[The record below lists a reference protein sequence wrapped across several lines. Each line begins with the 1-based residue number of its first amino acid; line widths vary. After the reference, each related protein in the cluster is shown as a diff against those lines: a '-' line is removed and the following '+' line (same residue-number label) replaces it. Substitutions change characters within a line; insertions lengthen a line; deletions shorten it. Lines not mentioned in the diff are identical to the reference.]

1 MKVRLWRYL
10 YDSYLELP
18 AWVYEGLLA
27 VLCVGAVSA
36 FLLYGARKG
45 GWMTLRLLLVEFV
58 VMIYCSTVFFR
69 HAMKERDYDFHPFW
83 SYAAIHEGREELL
96 EENMMNILV
105 FVPIGLLIGLTFR
118 NIRWWVVLLIGT
130 SISALIEILQFY
142 TKLGFSELD
151 DVMHNTAGCMIGY
164 GICMAINRTRKWI
177 ARR

>member
-1 MKVRLWRYL
+1 MGLWRYL
-10 YDSYLELP
+10 HDSYLDLP

-83 SYAAIHEGREELL
+83 SYAAIHEGRKELL

-105 FVPIGLLIGLTFR
+105 FVPVGVLLGCGFRSITWWKVILIGGCLSVGIET
-118 NIRWWVVLLIGT
+118 LQLI
-130 SISALIEILQFY
+130 
-142 TKLGFSELD
+142 TKRGFSEFD
-151 DVMHNTAGCMIGY
+151 DVIHNTVGCMIGY